1 MWLKSFLAQSHF
13 GNDGTQND
21 FVFQPLIKYFEFI
34 KTKYWT
40 VIWWTSKSFSDP
52 VMKSRTTS
60 NNILNPKLVLF
71 NIPRFRVKL
80 DESYLKTVSESFT
93 LDEIKFLHCL
103 RKNYGYSIIATVL
116 PSEIFYLGLL
126 I

>member
-1 MWLKSFLAQSHF
+1 
-13 GNDGTQND
+13 
-21 FVFQPLIKYFEFI
+21 
-34 KTKYWT
+34 
-40 VIWWTSKSFSDP
+40 
-52 VMKSRTTS
+52 MKSRTTS
-60 NNILNPKLVLF
+60 NNILNPKLVLS

-93 LDEIKFLHCL
+93 LDEIEFLHCL

>member
-1 MWLKSFLAQSHF
+1 
-13 GNDGTQND
+13 
-21 FVFQPLIKYFEFI
+21 
-34 KTKYWT
+34 
-40 VIWWTSKSFSDP
+40 
-52 VMKSRTTS
+52 MKSRTTS

>member
-1 MWLKSFLAQSHF
+1 MWLKSFLTQSHF

-93 LDEIKFLHCL
+93 LDEIEFLHCL

>member
-1 MWLKSFLAQSHF
+1 MCLKSFLAESHF

-34 KTKYWT
+34 KTKNST

-52 VMKSRTTS
+52 VMKSRTAS

-71 NIPRFRVKL
+71 NIPKFRVKF
-80 DESYLKTVSESFT
+80 DESCLKTVSKSFT

-103 RKNYGYSIIATVL
+103 RKNYCHSIIATVL